1 MGSVPV
7 DHLPVGHLPPLIS
20 WLAMLLFCSCVMF
33 LLWLRQLRT
42 SNATSVDAAFAAL
55 TGFMGVAFAMLGEG
69 APLQRWLAG
78 LIAGFWGGRLT
89 YHLLRDRVLGHRAE
103 DGRYKAMRDHFGARA
118 NWCFLVF
125 YQLQAVTAG
134 VFALPFLLIAQ
145 HKSTALL
152 PLQWLGLSLTVF
164 GFCLETLADT
174 QLASHRKDPAQ
185 RGRTCRVGLWRFSRH
200 PNYFGEWLLWCG
212 IGLLG
217 MSAPYGGFA
226 LIAPVLMFLLIRFV
240 SGVPFAEQQSLR
252 SRGDDYRSYMK
263 TTNTFFPWLP
273 HGEGRR

>member
-7 DHLPVGHLPPLIS
+7 DHLPVDHLPPLIS
-20 WLAMLLFCSCVMF
+20 WLAMLLFCSFVMF

-55 TGFMGVAFAMLGEG
+55 TGAMGVAFAMLGEG

-78 LIAGFWGGRLT
+78 LIAGFWGGRLA

-152 PLQWLGLSLTVF
+152 PLRWQALAHSFWLLPRNAGRHPTREPSQGSCTARPHMSCWTV
-164 GFCLETLADT
+164 A
-174 QLASHRKDPAQ
+174 
-185 RGRTCRVGLWRFSRH
+185 FSRH

-217 MSAPYGGFA
+217 MSAPYGGLA